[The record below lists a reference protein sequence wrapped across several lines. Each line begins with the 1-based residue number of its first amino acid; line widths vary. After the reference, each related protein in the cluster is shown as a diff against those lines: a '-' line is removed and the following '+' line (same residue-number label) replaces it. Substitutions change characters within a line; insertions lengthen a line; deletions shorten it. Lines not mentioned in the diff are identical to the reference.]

1 MTTMKAMTIVLGGV
15 LFAAGLYTV
24 VALPGLLTDS
34 ASTVR
39 VSHLVAGT
47 RP

>member
-15 LFAAGLYTV
+15 LFATALYTM
-24 VALPGLLTDS
+24 VALPGVLADS
-34 ASTVR
+34 ASTMR
-39 VSHLVAGT
+39 ASHLIAGA